1 MQNNDAVTPES
12 IRIIAN
18 SFQQSRALLTA
29 VELGIFTIIDTH
41 LLPSAE
47 VAEKIGSDPRATDRL
62 MNALTS
68 IGLLKKLHG
77 KFYNSE
83 LSKKYLV
90 KGKPDYM
97 GNLHHTNH
105 IWDSWSTLTESV
117 RQGTSVYKR
126 IESKKENWR
135 EDFISAMHYRAQHEA
150 KIISMIID
158 FNGVNRM
165 LDVGGG
171 SGAFSYQF
179 LSTNPLMSAVIF
191 DLPEVIPITRKYGSE
206 SGTNDRVQYLEGNYL
221 TDDFGNGYDMIF
233 LSAIVHINSNN
244 QNKELINRCAA
255 ALNPGGQII
264 IRDFI
269 MKENR
274 IEPITGAFFAL
285 NMLVATECGDTFTE
299 HEMTEWFK
307 YAGITDVVKKETS
320 FGSHLLIGRKNK

>member
-1 MQNNDAVTPES
+1 MQNNEAITPEN

-29 VELGIFTIIDTH
+29 IELEIFTILDTH
-41 LLPSAE
+41 LLPSSD
-47 VAEKIGSDPRATDRL
+47 VAKKIGSDPRATDRL
-62 MNALTS
+62 MNALAS

-117 RQGTSVYKR
+117 KQGTSVYKR
-126 IESKKENWR
+126 SESKKENWR

-150 KIISMIID
+150 KIISLLID
-158 FNGVNRM
+158 FKGVNRM
-165 LDVGGG
+165 LDIGGG
-171 SGAFSYQF
+171 SGAFTYQF
-179 LSTNPLMSAVIF
+179 LSINPDMSAVIF
-191 DLPEVIPITRKYGSE
+191 DLPEVIPITRKYGAE
-206 SGTNDRVQYLEGNYL
+206 SNLGDRIQYREGNYL
-221 TDDFGNGYDMIF
+221 TDDFEKGYDMIF
-233 LSAIVHINSNN
+233 LSAIVHINSYD
-244 QNKELINRCAA
+244 QNKDLINRCAD
-255 ALNPGGQII
+255 ALNPDGQII

-269 MKENR
+269 MKEDR
-274 IEPITGAFFAL
+274 TEPVTGAFFAL

-299 HEMTEWFK
+299 KEMTEWFVNS
-307 YAGITDVVKKETS
+307 GINSVVKKETS
-320 FGSHLLIGRKNK
+320 FGSHLLIGRKK

>member
-1 MQNNDAVTPES
+1 MKNNDSVTPES
-12 IRIIAN
+12 IRLIAN

-29 VELGIFTIIDTH
+29 VELEIFTIIDTH
-41 LLPSAE
+41 LLPSSE
-47 VAEKIGSDPRATDRL
+47 VAKKIGSDPRATDRL
-62 MNALTS
+62 MNALAS
-68 IGLLKKLHG
+68 IGLLKKLHS

-135 EDFISAMHYRAQHEA
+135 EDFISAMDYRAQHEA
-150 KIISMIID
+150 KIISMMID
-158 FNGVNRM
+158 FYGVKRM
-165 LDVGGG
+165 LDIGGG

-179 LSTNPLMSAVIF
+179 LSINPQMSAVIF
-191 DLPEVIPITRKYGSE
+191 DLPEVIKITKKYGSE
-206 SGTNDRVQYLEGNYL
+206 SDTGDRVQYLEGNYL
-221 TDDFGNGYDMIF
+221 TDDFGNDYDMIF
-233 LSAIVHINSNN
+233 LSAIVHINSYD
-244 QNKELINRCAA
+244 QNKDLIARCAA

-269 MKENR
+269 MAEDR
-274 IEPITGAFFAL
+274 TEPATGAFFAL

-299 HEMTEWFK
+299 QEMTEWFNN
-307 YAGITDVVKKETS
+307 AGITDIVKKETS
-320 FGSHLLIGRKNK
+320 FGSHLLIGKKNK